1 MTRCR
6 ISEEDARDPHFDFDE
21 ALDFT
26 EEFNSLYSRVDYLVA
41 RLDARSKWAP
51 DAETYD
57 ALESLFTL
65 LKHYEKDIKA

>member
-1 MTRCR
+1 MTGCR
-6 ISEEDARDPHFDFDE
+6 ISEEDRGDSHFDFDE
-21 ALDFT
+21 ALDFK
-26 EEFNSLYSRVDYLVA
+26 EEFDALYSRVDYLVA

-57 ALESLFTL
+57 ALEYLFTL